1 MMNTI
6 PAIAGWLSSTLQC
19 IYSTLLEICV
29 FSFNYNKLYKI
40 EPFSSFILLYLRERE
55 IDYLKLKTIN
65 SFSIWE
71 LLLYYKNY
79 NDIIKRM
86 EEDEAFEES
95 MIELV
100 K

>member
-1 MMNTI
+1 MHLYSISLKT
-6 PAIAGWLSSTLQC
+6 C
-19 IYSTLLEICV
+19 IL
-29 FSFNYNKLYKI
+29 SFNYNELYKI
-40 EPFSSFILLYLRERE
+40 EPYPSSILLYLRERE
-55 IDYLKLKTIN
+55 IDYLKLKTTN
-65 SFSIWE
+65 SFSIRE